1 MQKLTGSV
9 EKETNKIQSRF
20 KALNDNVQGQ
30 TANLAAQFQDI
41 GVQLASGTS
50 PLTVALQQGTQIAAV
65 LGESKGGAAGAV
77 KSLGAAFASVV
88 SPISLA
94 TIGIIALGGA
104 AIQYI
109 AGAVGDVES
118 LDDKLKTHADL
129 IKQIKDAYGEA
140 AEGLEDYA
148 KQSTAVLEAQT
159 RASIVKLQ
167 EDLEKL
173 AKTIA
178 RAASAT
184 PSGVMTNIGTIEV
197 DTAEVDQAAAKY
209 DAFAGAVKRLR
220 DEAQNGT
227 PNIRAFQAAVADVA
241 NQNPGD
247 EKIQKLAAELL
258 SLSKEAYD
266 VETALDTARR
276 AIGLIGDVAAGQVG
290 SVKELKSALSDLAR
304 IGLPTTGEFRAEE
317 AYKRAIENAR
327 TPGERAQVDSAY
339 LEAQQR
345 LRDREAEAA
354 AEKARREA
362 ERKAEQGAR
371 RAASDA
377 ERAREAYAQEIADLQ
392 NATRARELEFDML
405 GKSNVEREK
414 ARTLMEVE
422 NALRRDGVTLTD
434 AQRADIE
441 QLAEAYA
448 QTSEKLR
455 DAQAAQAEWQQ
466 LASSSL
472 KGFVSDLMNGV
483 SAADALQNALARVG
497 DRLIDIAIN
506 SIFDPKSGGGLGSL
520 FSSLFQPLGPK
531 MATGGYVSGK
541 GTGTSDS
548 ITARLSN
555 GEYVVNA
562 KATKQHRDLLD
573 AMNFGKFPG
582 FAKGGFV
589 GIPAIPAAVPRGGA
603 SGGYNVQI
611 IEAPGTKASVQ
622 KTNGPKG
629 PGLRV
634 QLMNEMAGMVANGDF
649 DKVFKGRFGVSPMG
663 GR

>member
-1 MQKLTGSV
+1 MAEAVDMQRLVVSMEARFTTFNKELQKLTGSV
-9 EKETNKIQSRF
+9 EKETRKIEGRF
-20 KALNDNVQGQ
+20 KAVNDNLQGQ

-104 AIQYI
+104 AIQYVS
-109 AGAVGDVES
+109 GMVSDTET
-118 LDDKLKTHADL
+118 LDDRLKTHADL

-167 EDLEKL
+167 DDLEKL
-173 AKTIA
+173 ATTIA

-209 DAFAGAVKRLR
+209 DAFAAAIQRLR

-227 PNIRAFQAAVADVA
+227 PNIRAFQAAVAEVV
-241 NQNPGD
+241 NQNTGD
-247 EKIQKLAAELL
+247 EKIAKLGAELL

-266 VETALDTARR
+266 VETALETARR

-290 SVKELKSALSDLAR
+290 SVKELKSALSDLAK

-362 ERKAEQGAR
+362 ERKSEQAAR
-371 RAASDA
+371 RAESDA
-377 ERAREAYAQEIADLQ
+377 ERRREAYAQEITDIQ
-392 NATRARELEFDML
+392 NATRALELEFEMR

-414 ARTLMEVE
+414 ARTIMQVE
-422 NALRRDGVTLTD
+422 NVLQREGVTLSGE
-434 AQRADIE
+434 QRANVE

-448 QTSEKLR
+448 QMSDKLKS
-455 DAQAAQAEWQQ
+455 ANATQQELQQ
-466 LASSSL
+466 LASSTI
-472 KGFVSDLMNGV
+472 KGFVSDLMDGA
-483 SAADALQNALARVG
+483 SAADALQNALKRVG
-497 DRLIDIAIN
+497 DRLLDLALD
-506 SIFDPKSGGGLGSL
+506 SALKGMFGGAGGGGNI
-520 FSSLFQPLGPK
+520 FSSLFGSF
-531 MATGGYVSGK
+531 GGARASGGSVQSGK
-541 GTGTSDS
+541 TYLVGENGPELATFGRNGT
-548 ITARLSN
+548 I
-555 GEYVVNA
+555 
-562 KATKQHRDLLD
+562 
-573 AMNFGKFPG
+573 
-582 FAKGGFV
+582 
-589 GIPAIPAAVPRGGA
+589 IPNHALPRGG
-603 SGGYNVQI
+603 SGGGVEVHVH
-611 IEAPGTKASVQ
+611 EAQGTKASVKQ
-622 KTNGPKG
+622 SSGPNGPR
-629 PGLRV
+629 LEV
-634 QLMNEMAGMVANGDF
+634 QIEQMLGGMISSGKL
-649 DKVFKGRFGVSPMG
+649 DKSLKGRFGVSPMG

>member
-1 MQKLTGSV
+1 MAEAVDMQRLVVSMEARFTTFNKELQKLTGSV
-9 EKETNKIQSRF
+9 EKETRKIEGRF
-20 KALNDNVQGQ
+20 KSVNDNIAGQ
-30 TANLAAQFQDI
+30 TSNLAAQFNDI

-50 PLTVALQQGTQIAAV
+50 PLTIALQQGTQIAQV
-65 LGESKGGAAGAV
+65 LGENRGGAGGAV
-77 KSLGAAFASVV
+77 KALGSAFASIV

-109 AGAVGDVES
+109 SSAVSDTET
-118 LDDKLKTHADL
+118 LDDRLKTHAEL

-167 EDLEKL
+167 DDLEKL

-209 DAFAGAVKRLR
+209 DAFAAAIQRLR

-227 PNIRAFQAAVADVA
+227 PNIRAFQAAVAEIV
-241 NQNPGD
+241 NQNTGD
-247 EKIQKLAAELL
+247 EKIAKLGAELL

-276 AIGLIGDVAAGQVG
+276 AIGLIGDVAARQVG

-317 AYKRAIENAR
+317 AYKRAMENAR

-362 ERKAEQGAR
+362 ERESEQAAR

-377 ERAREAYAQEIADLQ
+377 ELAREAYAQEITDIQ
-392 NATRARELEFDML
+392 NATRALELEFEMR

-422 NALRRDGVTLTD
+422 NALRREGVTLTD
-434 AQRADIE
+434 AQRADVE
-441 QLAEAYA
+441 KLAEAYA

-455 DAQAAQAEWQQ
+455 DAKAAQAEWQQ
-466 LASSSL
+466 LASSTL

-506 SIFDPKSGGGLGSL
+506 SLFDPKGGGGLGSL
-520 FSSLFQPLGPK
+520 FSTLFSAGGVAGQRAMGGP
-531 MATGGYVSGK
+531 VQSGK
-541 GTGTSDS
+541 TYLVGENGPELVKFGRNGT
-548 ITARLSN
+548 
-555 GEYVVNA
+555 V
-562 KATKQHRDLLD
+562 
-573 AMNFGKFPG
+573 
-582 FAKGGFV
+582 
-589 GIPAIPAAVPRGGA
+589 IPNHALPRGGA
-603 SGGYNVQI
+603 GGGMQVVINNNAGAQVSTRQ
-611 IEAPGTKASVQ
+611 
-622 KTNGPKG
+622 TNGPNG
-629 PGLRV
+629 PRLEV
-634 QLMNEMAGMVANGDF
+634 QLEQALSGMISSGKL
-649 DKVFKGRFGVSPMG
+649 DKSLKGRFGVSAMG